1 VTPSDAGDAIG
12 GGAPPRGELP
22 REPGP
27 LPDRVVVDRTTSIV
41 PFWRVRLAQHLTDW
55 YCGIRI
61 SKFPEDLRVL
71 EHLLWAQRPEAVVEI
86 GCQFGAGA
94 LWYADRLEALT
105 RYGGA
110 VAPLVVAIDIDVG
123 EARRALDT
131 VDPDWGRRIVL
142 VEGDAASTEVAEQ
155 VRTALGGRR
164 NCLVV
169 EDSAH
174 VYETTLAALELYS
187 DLVPRGGF
195 FVVED
200 GIVDDEE
207 LRLADDWP
215 RGVVPAITEFLAS
228 PAGAQFRQ
236 RLDLELYG
244 ITCHPGGFLQRDAD
258 PLPSAGS

>member
-1 VTPSDAGDAIG
+1 MSTP
-12 GGAPPRGELP
+12 GEL
-22 REPGP
+22 
-27 LPDRVVVDRTTSIV
+27 LPDRVDLGGEGAIV
-41 PFWRVRLAQHLTDW
+41 PYWRARLAQHLTDW

-71 EHLLWAQRPEAVVEI
+71 EHLLWAQRPDAVVEI

-94 LWYADRLEALT
+94 LWYADRLETLA

-110 VAPLVVAIDIDVG
+110 PDPLVVAVDLDVS
-123 EARRALDT
+123 EARRALDG

-142 VEGDAASTEVAEQ
+142 LEGDVTSPELARQ
-155 VRTALGGRR
+155 VRSALGGRT

-174 VYETTLAALELYS
+174 VYETTLAALELYA
-187 DLVPRGGF
+187 DLVPPGGY

-200 GIVDDEE
+200 GVVDHEE

-215 RGVVPAITEFLAS
+215 RGVLPAVATFLEG
-228 PAGAQFRQ
+228 PAGAAFRQ
-236 RLDLELYG
+236 RPELELYG
-244 ITCHPGGFLQRDAD
+244 ITCHPGGFLQRVGE
-258 PLPSAGS
+258 PLASPGQ